1 MILLEVAVDDP
12 AGLAA
17 AVAGGADR
25 VELCAAL
32 DLGGLTPTAGLM
44 RAAGGAGLPVM
55 AMIRPRGGDF
65 CYTEQELAVM
75 EADIAVARAA
85 GLAGVV
91 LGALT
96 PEGALDLP
104 AMTRLCRAA
113 RGLEVTLHRAFD
125 LTVDWRAALDLA
137 VGLHITRIL
146 TSGHAPR
153 APEGRARL
161 VEVMAEAA
169 GRITIMPG
177 AGISAET
184 LPSLAA
190 LPLTEV
196 HASCAAPVAQAPEVL
211 AMGFASP
218 DARRT
223 DAARVRALK
232 EALLRREEGR

>member
-32 DLGGLTPTAGLM
+32 DLGGLTPTTGLM
-44 RAAGGAGLPVM
+44 QAAARAGLPVM

-65 CYTEQELAVM
+65 CYSAQELAVM
-75 EADIAVARAA
+75 EGDIAEARAA

-91 LGALT
+91 FGALT

-104 AMTRLCRAA
+104 AMARLCQAA
-113 RGLEVTLHRAFD
+113 DGMEVTLHRAFD
-125 LTVDWRAALDLA
+125 LTRDWRAAVDQA
-137 VGLHITRIL
+137 VGLGIARIL

-153 APEGRARL
+153 APEGVARL
-161 VEVMAEAA
+161 AEVMAHAA
-169 GRITIMPG
+169 DRVIIMPG
-177 AGISAET
+177 AGVSAET
-184 LPSLAA
+184 LPVLAA

-196 HASCAAPVAQAPEVL
+196 HASCAAPVPQAPEVL
-211 AMGFASP
+211 AMGFGSR

-223 DAARVRALK
+223 DAARVRDLKQALRQRGG
-232 EALLRREEGR
+232 E

>member
-44 RAAGGAGLPVM
+44 QAAGRAGLPVM

-65 CYTEQELAVM
+65 CYTDQELAVM
-75 EADIAVARAA
+75 EADIAAARAA
-85 GLAGVV
+85 GLSGVV
-91 LGALT
+91 LGAMT
-96 PEGALDLP
+96 RDGALDLP
-104 AMTRLCRAA
+104 AMARLCRAA
-113 RGLEVTLHRAFD
+113 WGMEVALHRAFD
-125 LTVDWRAALDLA
+125 LTRDWRAAVDQA
-137 VGLHITRIL
+137 VGLGIARIL

-153 APEGRARL
+153 APDGVARL
-161 VEVMAEAA
+161 TEVMAHAA

-177 AGISAET
+177 AGIAAET
-184 LPSLAA
+184 LPALAT

-196 HASCAAPVAQAPEVL
+196 HASCAAPVPQAPEVL
-211 AMGFASP
+211 AMGFGSP
-218 DARRT
+218 EARRT
-223 DAARVRALK
+223 DAGRVRALK
-232 EALLRREEGR
+232 QALRRRGGE